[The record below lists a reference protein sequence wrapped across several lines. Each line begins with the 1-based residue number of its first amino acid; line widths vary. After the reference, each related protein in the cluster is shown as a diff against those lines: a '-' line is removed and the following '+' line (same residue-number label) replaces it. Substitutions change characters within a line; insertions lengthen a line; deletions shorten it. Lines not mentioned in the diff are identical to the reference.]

1 MPDMWNV
8 QPRTTQADARRIRI
22 IIAHGARVGLTFT
35 IAKLTHRKIMT
46 ALQKP
51 SHLANC
57 HECPLQ
63 KAPLVPTRHPLPST
77 TPNGIAFLG
86 ESPGTHEKR
95 KGEPFV
101 GPSGRL
107 LNEVLKIHDISR
119 DATLLTNA
127 ALCNYRDDQ
136 KDVLPKA
143 IECCRPRLLHELK
156 EANIHTAITLGNAA
170 KNSLLDTKDGITKA
184 RGGPARP
191 SDFAPDIKV
200 IPTFHPAFAL
210 RDQGRFPLLLADVA
224 KVKPTP
230 STWVEPTITVI
241 EETNRA
247 LRFLRETRTKDPIVL
262 DVETGKEKEEQYSRT
277 TNLLCVGLGSTSNNH
292 GNNVVVIG
300 RPAIYDKRV
309 QRALI
314 SLVSRTGVICQ
325 NGKFDVYQLHLIN
338 HDNLPIYLTYDTML
352 ASYSLNEVPGTHGL
366 KYMGVEYLGA
376 PHWEEEIQKYLKAPK
391 DPPSV
396 RQPALSFVS
405 QALADGESVFRT
417 DMLRESPVDEAA
429 TKRAAIELGVI
440 EHKGEPGEKYASRL
454 RWRLPDVL
462 PDIAPED
469 ADGSYASIPA
479 PILHKYNAFDVQVT
493 RQLYFM
499 FKEKQETAGLTELNS
514 HLMRMSNAL
523 MRVERNGLKV
533 DLDFNQILYDQF
545 TEHINSLLPSFE
557 GINPGSTQQVKA
569 LIDDRFGRAL
579 DSTAE
584 DILTDE
590 LNKTNNEEYKTFL
603 HELLGYRRWTKLRST
618 YVTSIRNQ
626 SNENNGF
633 VLPTFKIDQATT
645 GRLASKNPNVQN
657 MPRQFDIK
665 RQFIPSSPD
674 RVFVHAD
681 YSQLELRVITWLA
694 QDESMRDLFN
704 DPYRDVFDELATG
717 VYGITSQEFQDLK
730 LNQPKRAK
738 EMRVIVKSFAYGTLY
753 GRTAYGIAQDPDVN
767 LTLGEAERVR
777 LNFVR
782 QVPKIMAFQ
791 ENVKTQIKQGRDLV
805 NVFGRHRRFHLI
817 TSQNVHDL
825 EKQAMAYLPQSTA
838 SDICVTALSRLPEH
852 FDPRNIIHDAILLE
866 APREEAQQHAETL
879 VQLMKSTAE
888 EITGGY
894 IDFEV
899 EADIGINWAAV

>member
-1 MPDMWNV
+1 
-8 QPRTTQADARRIRI
+8 
-22 IIAHGARVGLTFT
+22 
-35 IAKLTHRKIMT
+35 MT

-63 KAPLVPTRHPLPST
+63 AAKMVPTRFPTQPS
-77 TPNGIAFLG
+77 NGLAFIG

-95 KGEPFV
+95 KGQPFV
-101 GPSGRL
+101 GPSGQL
-107 LNEVLKIHDISR
+107 LNKVLELQDISR
-119 DATLLTNA
+119 EASVLTNA

-136 KDVLPKA
+136 KDVLPEA
-143 IECCRPRLLHELK
+143 IRCCRPRLIHELK
-156 EANIHTAITLGNAA
+156 EAGVHTAITLGNAA
-170 KNSLLDTKDGITKA
+170 KNSLLDTKEGITKA
-184 RGGPARP
+184 RGGSARS
-191 SDFAPDIKV
+191 SDFASDIKV
-200 IPTFHPAFAL
+200 IPTFHPAFCL
-210 RDQGRFPLLLADVA
+210 RDQGKFPLLLQDIA
-224 KVKPTP
+224 KVKPTEG
-230 STWVEPTITVI
+230 TWIEPHITVI
-241 EETNRA
+241 EDTPRA
-247 LRFLRETRTKDPIVL
+247 LKLLSETKANDPIVL
-262 DVETGKEKEEQYSRT
+262 DVETGKEKEAQYSRT
-277 TNLLCVGLGSTSNNH
+277 TNLLCVGLGSTSATH
-292 GNNVVVIG
+292 GNRVVVIG
-300 RPAIYDKRV
+300 RPAIHNRRV

-325 NGKFDVYQLHLIN
+325 NGKFDCYILSLIN
-338 HDNLPIYLTYDTML
+338 HDNLPIYLTFDTML
-352 ASYSLNEVPGTHGL
+352 ASYSLNENPGTHGL
-366 KYMGVEYLGA
+366 KYMGVEYLGT

-391 DPPSV
+391 DPPEV
-396 RQPALSFVS
+396 RQPALSFIT
-405 QALADGESVFRT
+405 QALSDGDSVFRT
-417 DMLRESPVDEAA
+417 DMLRESPVSEAA
-429 TKRAAIELGVI
+429 TSRAAIELGVI
-440 EHKGEPGEKYASRL
+440 EHKGNPGEKYATRI
-454 RWRLPDVL
+454 RWRLPEVL
-462 PDIAPED
+462 PDLAPSD

-499 FKEKQETAGLTELNS
+499 FRDRQHDKGLTGLNE

-533 DLDFNQILYDQF
+533 DREENTRLYQEF
-545 TEHINSLLPSFE
+545 TEHIDSLLPSFD
-557 GINPGSTQQVKA
+557 GINPNSVPQVKEHIKITFNRE
-569 LIDDRFGRAL
+569 LE
-579 DSTAE
+579 STAK
-584 DILTDE
+584 DILVDE
-590 LNKTNNEEYKTFL
+590 SAKTSNEEYKTFI
-603 HELLGYRRWTKLRST
+603 HELLGYKQWTKLRST
-618 YVTSIRNQ
+618 YVTSIEKQ
-626 SNENNGF
+626 AIENNGF

-665 RQFIPSSPD
+665 RQFITSSPD

-694 QDESMRDLFN
+694 QDDAMRDLFN
-704 DPYRDVFDELATG
+704 DPDRDVFDELATG
-717 VYGITSQEFQDLK
+717 VYNLTPAQFQDLK
-730 LNQPKRAK
+730 TNEPKRAK

-817 TSQNVHDL
+817 TNQNVHDL

-838 SDICVTALSRLPEH
+838 SDICVTALSRLPQH

-879 VQLMKSTAE
+879 VSIMKSTAE

-899 EADIGINWAAV
+899 DATIGTNWSEV